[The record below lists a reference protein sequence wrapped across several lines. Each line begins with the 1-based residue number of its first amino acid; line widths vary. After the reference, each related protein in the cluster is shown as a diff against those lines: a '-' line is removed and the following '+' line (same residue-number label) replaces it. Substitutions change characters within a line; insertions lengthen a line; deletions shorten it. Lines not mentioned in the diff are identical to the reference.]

1 MSVHRP
7 EELAFS
13 HTFCSLQ
20 LGMDSNTTTS
30 NGLTMASSSPE
41 LLDGNPRE
49 GFYPIAFTDRCFC
62 VLVVKENVKDFFV
75 VVVFPNT
82 PIHQP

>member
-30 NGLTMASSSPE
+30 DGLTMASSSPE
-41 LLDGNPRE
+41 RLDLGWEPQGGTLPVCIYRQVLLPPCSERKRE
-49 GFYPIAFTDRCFC
+49 QYIFLRIS
-62 VLVVKENVKDFFV
+62 
-75 VVVFPNT
+75 
-82 PIHQP
+82 